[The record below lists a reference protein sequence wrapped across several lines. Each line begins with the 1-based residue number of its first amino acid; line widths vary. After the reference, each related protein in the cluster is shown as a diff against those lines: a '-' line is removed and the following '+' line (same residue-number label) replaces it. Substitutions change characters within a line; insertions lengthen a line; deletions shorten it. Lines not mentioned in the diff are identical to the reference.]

1 MGRALVRAAG
11 ELPALRITGA
21 VASAGSTSIGRDAG
35 ALAGIGPLGLEVS
48 SDLPAALAGADVAI
62 DFSQPYATRAN
73 IAACRAARKPLLI
86 GTTGFAGEVTESE
99 LDAAARDIP
108 LLIAPNTSLGV
119 ALLLDLVRRSAR
131 ALPADFDIEV
141 IEAHHRMKRD
151 APSGTAL
158 ALAGAAAE
166 GRGLAAAQALG
177 SSSAVRAGP
186 RHRGG
191 AHRALRGH
199 RGRAAAEPPGERPDH
214 LRPGGAQGGPMAP
227 PPATGPL
234 RHARYCPGRSCTWM
248 IVRRFLPQRSP
259 GIFRGHSTARPVKF
273 ARNPMYGLVHARR
286 EVFART
292 LPFCICKWRKGA
304 CGERD
309 PVTGFD
315 PATPGSGPGSL
326 VNLLSTEVCLK

>member
-1 MGRALVRAAG
+1 MESAAVARAVIVGASGRMGRALVRAAG

-62 DFSQPYATRAN
+62 DFSPPYATRAN

-186 RHRGG
+186 RREGEIGFAVVRGG
-191 AHRALRGH
+191 DIVGEHTVLFAGTGEELRLSHRASDRTIFARGAL
-199 RGRAAAEPPGERPDH
+199 RAALWLLRRPPGRYGMRDIVQVDH
-214 LRPGGAQGGPMAP
+214 ALG
-227 PPATGPL
+227 
-234 RHARYCPGRSCTWM
+234 
-248 IVRRFLPQRSP
+248 
-259 GIFRGHSTARPVKF
+259 
-273 ARNPMYGLVHARR
+273 
-286 EVFART
+286 
-292 LPFCICKWRKGA
+292 
-304 CGERD
+304 
-309 PVTGFD
+309 
-315 PATPGSGPGSL
+315 
-326 VNLLSTEVCLK
+326 